1 MSELE
6 TGRQKFMELVRRL
19 DPEVQVVV
27 PTAPS
32 RDVFLISLTKGPQR
46 TFVTVPEDDILD
58 LADDED
64 AEERFREM
72 LSDAISKL

>member
-58 LADDED
+58 LAEDED
-64 AEERFREM
+64 AEERLREM